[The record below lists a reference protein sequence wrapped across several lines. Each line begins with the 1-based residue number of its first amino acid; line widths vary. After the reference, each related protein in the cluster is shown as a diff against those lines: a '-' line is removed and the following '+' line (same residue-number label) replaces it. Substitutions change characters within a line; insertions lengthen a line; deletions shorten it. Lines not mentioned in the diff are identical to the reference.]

1 MEIMLS
7 KLHVTCLVIKE
18 QIGQL
23 SHCLRGLFSITAV
36 KEESRYLLLRICRL
50 GYMGQKAKKKKKSL
64 QSMKNIKEEV
74 VLYCGLCLK
83 GMGEDCFVCSTIS
96 ALE

>member
-1 MEIMLS
+1 
-7 KLHVTCLVIKE
+7 
-18 QIGQL
+18 
-23 SHCLRGLFSITAV
+23 
-36 KEESRYLLLRICRL
+36 
-50 GYMGQKAKKKKKSL
+50 
-64 QSMKNIKEEV
+64 MKNIKEEV